1 MSKLKK
7 EESEKGKKNVELLE
21 ILSRSELNFIRG
33 GDDANTDKDDK
44 K

>member
-7 EESEKGKKNVELLE
+7 EESEKGKKNVELFE
-21 ILSRSELNFIRG
+21 TLSRSELNFIRG
-33 GDDANTDKDDK
+33 GDDTNTDSDDK